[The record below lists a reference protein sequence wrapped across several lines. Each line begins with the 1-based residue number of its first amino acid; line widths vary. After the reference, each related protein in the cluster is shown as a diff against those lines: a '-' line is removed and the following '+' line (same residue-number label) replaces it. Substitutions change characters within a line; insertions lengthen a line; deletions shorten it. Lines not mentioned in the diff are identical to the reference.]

1 MIIISAY
8 AQATLPPFNMIGHF
22 SHTYKIKLMF
32 ALKAI
37 PNTLWDKHDVLMS
50 YTQEDLSQPG
60 VVDLRQTS
68 CLGVIILDQEC
79 LIFIQ
84 NNPKLLL

>member
-1 MIIISAY
+1 MADYITID
-8 AQATLPPFNMIGHF
+8 
-22 SHTYKIKLMF
+22 
-32 ALKAI
+32 LKAM
-37 PNTLWDKHDVLMS
+37 PNTS
-50 YTQEDLSQPG
+50 YTPEDLSQPG